1 MLTRVV
7 QAAIILLA
15 GTTALAPQTAY
26 PSRPVTMV
34 VAFAAGGSTDLIAR
48 VLAQRMGSLLG
59 QTVIIENKGGADG
72 AIGSAS
78 VARATPDGY
87 TLILSTT
94 STHVINPL
102 LVKTIAYNPSTDEAT
117 SWWGRRPCFR

>member
-15 GTTALAPQTAY
+15 GTTTLAAQTAY

-48 VLAQRMGSLLG
+48 VLAQRMGALLG
-59 QTVIIENKGGADG
+59 QTVIIENKGG
-72 AIGSAS
+72 
-78 VARATPDGY
+78 
-87 TLILSTT
+87 
-94 STHVINPL
+94 
-102 LVKTIAYNPSTDEAT
+102 
-117 SWWGRRPCFR
+117 